1 MTDLSVL
8 QVHTHACK
16 DARLTRLDRVVIAQ
30 IVRRGRVGSLQGL
43 ADECHINQR
52 CLKARLETLSK
63 AGYIAADA
71 QHSSHRDKPYDR
83 NLAA

>member
-1 MTDLSVL
+1 
-8 QVHTHACK
+8 
-16 DARLTRLDRVVIAQ
+16 
-30 IVRRGRVGSLQGL
+30 
-43 ADECHINQR
+43 
-52 CLKARLETLSK
+52 LSK